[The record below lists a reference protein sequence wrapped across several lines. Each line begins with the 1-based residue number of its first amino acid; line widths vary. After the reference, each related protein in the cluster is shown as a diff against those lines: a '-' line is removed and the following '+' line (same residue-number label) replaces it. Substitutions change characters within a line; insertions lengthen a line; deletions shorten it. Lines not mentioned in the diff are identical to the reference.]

1 MNSCILQASVSVK
14 RVGNFLKTSELDPGT
29 VQWHPEAATG
39 TYEFLCVDLLLC
51 ALALNIQSVCTNS
64 VFTVYLLSQAMSFQ
78 YQWLMEPS
86 HGMRLRGQ
94 LSPSIRQ
101 TVLCNLFI

>member
-1 MNSCILQASVSVK
+1 MSVK

-39 TYEFLCVDLLLC
+39 TYVLTYCCVLC
-51 ALALNIQSVCTNS
+51 IQSVCTNS
-64 VFTVYLLSQAMSFQ
+64 VFTICLFSQAMIFQ

-86 HGMRLRGQ
+86 HGMKLRGQ
-94 LSPSIRQ
+94 PSPSREDCS
-101 TVLCNLFI
+101 V